1 LKKLLFLFLALSFYN
16 CKAQSTDQKEIL
28 RQEIAKKRSQY
39 SYSTS
44 TIVDDSL
51 VVAKKVLGYEKNIED
66 MIFWLV
72 NVQMLT
78 ENEAKEI
85 FGNNSKDFLL
95 PNVIENA
102 GWTNNSFPN
111 NKIKFYK
118 EDSDNKKSYQNF
130 ILHPIRFSFPLVR
143 KDRKYALLEIESEND
158 GGVLCIY
165 KLVGKKWELFK
176 QIPLHS

>member
-1 LKKLLFLFLALSFYN
+1 MKKLLFLFLALSFYN
-16 CKAQSTDQKEIL
+16 SKAQSTDQKEIL

-44 TIVDDSL
+44 TIVNDSL

-66 MIFWLV
+66 LRFWLV
-72 NVQMLT
+72 NVKMLT
-78 ENEAKEI
+78 EKDAKEI

-95 PNVIENA
+95 PSIDNA
-102 GWTNNSFPN
+102 EWTNNSFPN

-118 EDSDNKKSYQNF
+118 EDPDNKKSYQNF
-130 ILHPIRFSFPLVR
+130 ILHPICFSLPLVR

-176 QIPLHS
+176 QMSLHS